1 MCEDLRVTQPPGA
14 GMPTLQPRPVAFPP
28 PARIEPVPGTPYGLA
43 ILPIRPITTGLASGG
58 LIAGV
63 GALLVSAVVVVFALA
78 GASGGWG
85 ALAAGA
91 FAVLSSLLGIGAV
104 VLGLLALRQ
113 IRRSSALTGRG
124 LAITG
129 LICGFAAVLVT
140 VIAVISA
147 IVFSAA
153 QS

>member
-1 MCEDLRVTQPPGA
+1 MTQPPGT
-14 GMPTLQPRPVAFPP
+14 GMRILPPRPVAFPP

-43 ILPIRPITTGLASGG
+43 ILPIRPVTTGLASGG

-63 GALLVSAVVVVFALA
+63 GALLVSGVVVLFALI
-78 GASGGWG
+78 GASAGWG
-85 ALAAGA
+85 PLAAGA
-91 FAVLSSLLGIGAV
+91 FAVLSGLLGIGAV

-129 LICGFAAVLVT
+129 LICGAVAVLVT

-147 IVFSAA
+147 IVVSAA
-153 QS
+153 